1 MIALPWKKLCANFIL
16 PCGENHYGFFL
27 RCPTSFYNRPFNKFQ
42 KDYSKVQSLNY
53 DICFNDWPLEPERYD
68 TTEYKRWF
76 QQLEEILGNQEIL
89 YSFWYDEHRE
99 ECDEFVDKFV
109 KAFNL
114 LADREEMDS
123 LPPQQPV
130 EELDE

>member
-1 MIALPWKKLCANFIL
+1 MHKKSISIL
-16 PCGENHYGFFL
+16 ESRQGEQNDY
-27 RCPTSFYNRPFNKFQ
+27 Q
-42 KDYSKVQSLNY
+42 K
-53 DICFNDWPLEPERYD
+53 
-68 TTEYKRWF
+68 
-76 QQLEEILGNQEIL
+76 